1 MITYPRQIL
10 YLKSVINLLKSDS
23 KYHNNK
29 LINYLNKT
37 FNKKFK
43 VKNMLPISQG
53 RFGIFLS
60 CREAIKNKKKE
71 ILMSPFT
78 IFDLVNMVLCAN
90 GKPIFCDIAKNS
102 NHLTLKNIRSKVN
115 RNTAALILTHYETI
129 NPEMDKIYSF
139 CKKKKIILIN
149 DLAISIDSKYKK
161 KNLSKFSD
169 FSIFSFG
176 FYKFSSSILGGGLY
190 VKNQQIYRKLHK
202 ELLRYK
208 TYKFSDFIN
217 GTIKFMIYQLMLSK
231 LFFNFFTFFIF
242 KFSFLNNIKTLLKLT
257 KNDPNPFLRKNIPS
271 NFLRILNFNQIQ
283 NIQKSFR
290 FLENNRKL
298 RKRNYLL
305 YRSYLSKYKIV
316 LNYSDKLQANSS
328 FINFPIL
335 VNNKKELSKFLM
347 INGFDISQ
355 YFYRDCSSINIF
367 KKYNRSIYNTKNH
380 VKKLIILP
388 THHQL
393 TKNYIIKL
401 CNTIEKYYE
410 KK

>member
-10 YLKSVINLLKSDS
+10 YLKSINSFFKSNR

-29 LINYLNKT
+29 LINYFSKI
-37 FNKKFK
+37 FNNKFK
-43 VKNMLPISQG
+43 VRNMLPISQG

-78 IFDLVNMVLCAN
+78 IFDLVNMVICAN
-90 GKPIFCDIAKNS
+90 GKPVFCDIAKNS
-102 NHLTLKNIRSKVN
+102 NHITLKKIRSKVN

-129 NPEMDKIYSF
+129 NPEMDKIYNF

-149 DLAISIDSKYKK
+149 DLAISIDSKFKK
-161 KNLSKFSD
+161 KSLSKFSD
-169 FSIFSFG
+169 FSIYSFG

-202 ELLRYK
+202 ELLEFESYK
-208 TYKFSDFIN
+208 LSDFVSGIL
-217 GTIKFMIYQLMLSK
+217 KFIIYQLMLSK
-231 LFFNFFTFFIF
+231 IIFNFFTFPIF
-242 KFSFLNNIKTLLKLT
+242 KFSFQNNLQTLLQLT
-257 KNDPNPFLRKNIPS
+257 KNDSNPFLRKNIPS
-271 NFLRILNFNQIQ
+271 NFLKILNFNQIQ
-283 NIQKSFR
+283 NIQKSFKI
-290 FLENNRKL
+290 LENNRKL
-298 RKRNYLL
+298 RKKNYLL

-316 LNYSDKLQANSS
+316 LNYSDKIQANSS

-335 VNNKKELSKFLM
+335 VDNKKELSKYLM
-347 INGFDISQ
+347 ISGFDISQ
-355 YFYRDCSSINIF
+355 YFYRDCSSIKIF
-367 KKYNRSIYNTKNH
+367 KKYNKSIYHTKNH
-380 VKKLIILP
+380 VKKLIVLP

-393 TKNYIIKL
+393 TRNYIIKL
-401 CNTIEKYYE
+401 CNTIENYYE